1 MTAVVEAAVV
11 VVATVVADVVDFLG
25 AVTVVVA
32 VVLVADMVRAEAAD
46 VGVGGSKAADS
57 RFEHPDFEPLSVS
70 PSSLSITAE
79 QPTHFSPSQ
88 TRRFF
93 SRKTRVSIQL
103 FQASFVVLGEIVF
116 LGNKHLFIEPLKLNL
131 CKCHHIS

>member
-1 MTAVVEAAVV
+1 MTAVVEAAVVV

-93 SRKTRVSIQL
+93 TEKRGFL
-103 FQASFVVLGEIVF
+103 FSFFKPVL
-116 LGNKHLFIEPLKLNL
+116 LF
-131 CKCHHIS
+131 